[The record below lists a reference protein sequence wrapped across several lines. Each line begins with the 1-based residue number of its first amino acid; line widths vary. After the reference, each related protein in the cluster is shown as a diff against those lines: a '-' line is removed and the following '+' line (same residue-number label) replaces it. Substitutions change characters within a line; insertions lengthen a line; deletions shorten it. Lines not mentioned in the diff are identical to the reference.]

1 MREISPLDLPDL
13 KPADLPP
20 YRPVFKTV
28 PIKKMRVDERYQ
40 RDPTNRSINLIKK
53 IVKEWDWS
61 AFKPP
66 VVVEVNNV
74 YHVIDGQH
82 TAIAAAT
89 HGGFVELPVMLV
101 KADSVAKRADAFVR
115 QNRDRTATTRTQLH
129 YAMLAAGDED
139 ALTIQQVCDRAGVKI
154 LRITA
159 TNARYKVGET
169 IAVSAIEKLIA
180 RRYALGAR
188 KVLEICV
195 KAGCAPITVT
205 YIRAVECLLYD
216 AEYKGKY
223 SEDKLID
230 LIKNNAPRL
239 QDETERFAAEHH
251 VEKWRALASVINMK
265 HRGRHG

>member
-28 PIKKMRVDERYQ
+28 PIAKLRVDERYQ
-40 RDPTNRSINLIKK
+40 RDTTNRSINLIKK

-66 VVVEVNNV
+66 VVVEVDNV
-74 YHVIDGQH
+74 FHVIDGQH

-101 KADSVAKRADAFVR
+101 KADSIESRANAFVR
-115 QNRDRTATTRTQLH
+115 QNRDRTATMHTQLY
-129 YAMLAAGDED
+129 YALLAAGDEN
-139 ALTIQQVCDRAGVKI
+139 ALTIQQVCKRAGVKI
-154 LRITA
+154 LRQPLA
-159 TNARYKVGET
+159 NKRYNVGET
-169 IAVSAIEKLIA
+169 VAVLGIEKLIA

-195 KAGCAPITVT
+195 KAGCAPITLT
-205 YIRAVECLLYD
+205 YIRAVEFLLYN
-216 AEYKGKY
+216 AEYKNKF
-223 SEDKLID
+223 SEEKLIS
-230 LIKNNAPRL
+230 LIKNNTIKL
-239 QDETERFAAEHH
+239 HDEMERFAAEHH
-251 VEKWRALASVINMK
+251 VEKWRALASVINMNK
-265 HRGRHG
+265 RDRHG